1 MTLLRVPRRSETSE
15 RRLVTVMFTD
25 VVSST
30 ERAAELGDRGWKQLL
45 SAHHAAMRR
54 LLKRYGGT
62 EIDTAGDGF
71 FMTFDQPS
79 RAIDCAITMIGTI
92 AAIGLHIRA
101 GIHMGEV
108 EIMGSKVAGMTV
120 HIGARL
126 MSLAGADEVVV
137 SSTVRDLLTGS
148 EMAFIDRGF
157 QQLKGVDSQWHVYAI
172 DRQPIVREELQL
184 PEPGAAPRSRRLLIG
199 SAVVL
204 LAIGSLAGFLLSR
217 GGGTELAPAP
227 NTVALVGLDGVS
239 DVVTVGTGPQSL
251 AVDGSTLWVGNGLD
265 ETVQRVDLDEVKA
278 EPAEGVPLSP
288 SSIVVGGGF
297 VWVGADL
304 GAEGSLVRID
314 PTQPN
319 SAEAVDVGVAVSGLA
334 YGEDS
339 LWVTSRDDGLLLRV
353 DPATGAV
360 ERFEMQPSSG
370 PMGVA
375 VSDDAV
381 WVALHDA
388 GAMVSVDLD
397 SGSIS
402 EPIPISVGAPD
413 QVAWGAGYVWATI
426 GAGDAVV
433 RIDPRTSSVFT
444 IEHAG
449 DGPAGIAANED
460 DVWVASS
467 LDGQVIRIDA
477 ATGKVTDRVEVGGDV
492 SPQAVTLA
500 DGGTWVS
507 LMAP

>member
-1 MTLLRVPRRSETSE
+1 MTLLRVPRRTETPE

-54 LLKRYGGT
+54 LLKRYGGR

-79 RAIDCAITMIGTI
+79 RAIDCAIDMIGTI

-126 MSLAGADEVVV
+126 MSLAGADEIVV

-172 DRQPIVREELQL
+172 DRQPILREELLL
-184 PEPGAAPRSRRLLIG
+184 PEPGAAPRSRRFLIG
-199 SAVVL
+199 GAIVL

-217 GGGTELAPAP
+217 DGGTELAPAP

-239 DVVTVGTGPQSL
+239 DVVPVGTGPQSL
-251 AVDGSTLWVGNGLD
+251 AVDGSTLWVGNSLD
-265 ETVQRVDLDEVKA
+265 QTVQRVDLDSLQA
-278 EPAEGVPLSP
+278 EPAGGVPLSP
-288 SSIVVGGGF
+288 SSVVVGGGF
-297 VWVGADL
+297 VWVGSDL
-304 GAEGSLVRID
+304 GEPSLVRID

-334 YGEDS
+334 YGQDS
-339 LWVTSRDDGLLLRV
+339 LWVTSRNDGLLLRV

-360 ERFEMQPSSG
+360 DRFEMPPASG
-370 PMGVA
+370 PIGVA

-381 WVALHDA
+381 WVALNDA
-388 GAMVSVDLD
+388 GAMVSVDPD
-397 SGSIS
+397 SGSVS
-402 EPIPISVGAPD
+402 DPIPISVGAPG

-449 DGPAGIAANED
+449 DGPAGIAANQD

-467 LDGQVIRIDA
+467 LDGRVIRIDP
-477 ATGKVTDRVEVGGDV
+477 ATGDVTDRVEVGRDV
-492 SPQAVTLA
+492 SPQAVVFA
-500 DGGTWVS
+500 DDGTWVS